1 MAFLHSNAQ
10 QPEQAAFR
18 DDLIAWLRALKA
30 PAAWVGLTAI
40 TWARSFSP
48 DLANWLASAG
58 YAELDRRLSRDELR
72 KFCERDDVPIEF
84 RVAAV
89 MAWGRS
95 NPRNPRNNRNLW
107 ASIANIAPLLERL
120 PTLTRK
126 QAFAEFRHLVATGAL
141 KGMRA
146 SFFTKL
152 MFFFG
157 CQGAYI
163 LDQWMAK
170 AVLALWA
177 ANWPID
183 PDGKPTFVRK
193 AGHFVRLA
201 YGGTSIDLTMSDN
214 DYEKYCLALESLI
227 KPLGRS
233 DGADVELWLFSE
245 SQSGWRRFLRALNW
259 KLKPEQV

>member
-10 QPEQAAFR
+10 QPTQAAFR
-18 DDLIAWLRALKA
+18 DDLIARLRGAKA
-30 PAAWVGLTAI
+30 PAAWVGLTAN

-58 YAELDRRLSRDELR
+58 YTDLDRRLSRDELR
-72 KFCERDDVPIEF
+72 KFCARDDVPVEF

-95 NPRNPRNNRNLW
+95 NPRNPRNNQNLW
-107 ASIANIAPLLERL
+107 ASVANIAPLLKRL

-126 QAFAEFRHLVATGAL
+126 QAFAEFRLLVATGAL

-170 AVLALWA
+170 SVLALWA
-177 ANWPID
+177 ANWSIGAD
-183 PDGKPTFVRK
+183 EQPTFVRS
-193 AGHFVRLA
+193 AGHFVRLG
-201 YGGTSIDLTMSDN
+201 YGGTSIDLTMSEE
-214 DYEKYCLALESLI
+214 DYEKYCIAIESLI
-227 KPLGRS
+227 EPLGRS

-245 SQSGWRRFLRALNW
+245 PKSEWRQFLRALNW
-259 KLKPEQV
+259 KRKPEYV